1 MFDENKSQNY
11 KTRRQDN
18 KRQRGGRIW
27 RIHLAVDV
35 REEKNRQNMI
45 LQWGTPRGGRRL
57 GSYGGNGA
65 QEAEA
70 GLSSILF
77 GRKYGHIW

>member
-1 MFDENKSQNY
+1 MRTSLRTTKQEGRIIRD
-11 KTRRQDN
+11 
-18 KRQRGGRIW
+18 RGGRIR

-35 REEKNRQNMI
+35 REEKNRQSVI
-45 LQWGTPRGGRRL
+45 LQWGTPRGGRHL

-77 GRKYGHIW
+77 GRKYGHK